1 MNIRPC
7 LLLAALLWPPAPALA
22 YSDNYLIGRGI
33 YDITGPAAEV
43 SLFGYAALDQIAS
56 GIHDRQWARAYIV
69 ADPTT
74 GNRVVF
80 VNIDSGATFQG
91 VTQGVTA
98 ALNRRYGMLYNERN
112 LVISATH
119 THAAAGG
126 HSHYALYNI
135 TTKGYIKQTFDAQ
148 VNGIVAAID
157 RAHRDLAPGHILFN
171 RGELWG
177 ANANRSQEA
186 YYRNLDAGQYPDTD
200 PEMTVLKLVKN
211 GQAVGMIS
219 WFATHG
225 VSLPN
230 TNTLLSGD
238 NKGYAEYL
246 FEKQEVGNRYDENAF
261 VAAFAQSNAGD
272 MTPNLRLDGTGPGDT
287 PEQSVRMIGQRQH
300 DLARQLFDQASE
312 PLSGPINYRHKYYD
326 LSAQTVTGAFTED
339 GQTHRTCTAALGYG
353 FAAGTEDGRG
363 LDFFKEGQLQGNLF
377 WQALTAVLT
386 APTDEQKAC
395 HQPRGLLLAQ
405 GNFKPY
411 PWSPE
416 VLPVSILRV
425 GQLGLLAVPGEFTI
439 MAGRRLR
446 ATVASVP
453 GTGLRHLVVAGY
465 SNAYAG
471 YVTTHEEYRL
481 GHYEGGSTHFGPW
494 TLAAYRQALHEQA
507 VSLASG
513 EPLPRTD
520 EPRPRDLKDQQMTLQ
535 TGVVHDQPPV
545 FKKIGDPVSQPA
557 LRYGRGQTAQAVFW
571 AGHPKN
577 DLRTM
582 GSFLEVQRLVN
593 GQWLTVA
600 NDNDWST
607 RFRWKRIDGF
617 WGTSQATVEWDIDAS
632 ATAGTYRLT
641 HSGTRKAPFTFA
653 LHPYSA
659 VSRSFVVE

>member
-1 MNIRPC
+1 MNMRAC
-7 LLLAALLWPPAPALA
+7 LLLATALLLPGPVLA

-33 YDITGPAAEV
+33 FDITGPAAEV
-43 SLFGYAALDQIAS
+43 SLFGYAALDQASS
-56 GIHDRQWARAYIV
+56 GIHDRQWARAYII
-69 ADPTT
+69 ADPLT
-74 GNRVVF
+74 GKRVVF
-80 VNIDSGATFQG
+80 VNIDSGATFQS

-98 ALNRRYGMLYNERN
+98 ALQARYGNLYSERN

-135 TTKGYIKQTFDAQ
+135 TIKGFIKQTYDAQ

-157 RAHRDLAPGHILFN
+157 RAHRDLGPGHILFN

-186 YYRNLDAGQYPDTD
+186 YYRNLDAAHYPDTD

-211 GQAVGMIS
+211 GQPVGMIS

-238 NKGYAEYL
+238 NKGYAQYL
-246 FEKQEVGNRYDENAF
+246 FEKQLMGSGYDSTAF

-272 MTPNLRLDGTGPGDT
+272 MTPNVRLDGSGPGDT
-287 PEQSVRMIGQRQH
+287 PEQSVRLIGQMQY
-300 DLARQLFDQASE
+300 DSARQLYEQASE
-312 PLSGPINYRHKYYD
+312 PLSGPIDYRHKHYD
-326 LSAQTVTGAFTED
+326 LSTQSVAGLFTED
-339 GQTHRTCTAALGYG
+339 GQAHRTCTAALGYG

-377 WQALTAVLT
+377 WRALTALLT
-386 APTDEQKAC
+386 APSEEQKTC

-416 VLPVSILRV
+416 VLPVSILKI

-446 ATVASVP
+446 STVAAVP
-453 GTGLRHLVVAGY
+453 GTGLRHWVVAGY

-494 TLAAYRQALHEQA
+494 TLAAYRQALYELA
-507 VSLASG
+507 TSLASG
-513 EPLPRTD
+513 EPLVRSG
-520 EPRPRDLKDQQMTLQ
+520 EPRPRNLADQQITLQ
-535 TGVVHDQPPV
+535 TGVVHDQPPL
-545 FKKIGDPVSQPA
+545 FKKIGDLVSQPA
-557 LRYGRGQTAQAVFW
+557 QHYSRGQTAQAIFW

-577 DLRTM
+577 DLHTM
-582 GSFLEVQRLVN
+582 GSFLEVQRLVG
-593 GQWLTVA
+593 GQWHTIA
-600 NDNDWST
+600 NDNDWTT
-607 RFRWKRIDGF
+607 RFRWKRINGF
-617 WGTSQATVEWDIDAS
+617 WGTSQATVEWDIDADV
-632 ATAGTYRLT
+632 APGTYRLS
-641 HSGTRKAPFTFA
+641 HHGTRKAPITFT

-659 VSRSFVVE
+659 VSRSFVVD